1 MDLLNTL
8 LVCGIKNKYREN
20 EHIKLWSHGKLLTT
34 EHFYHIG
41 AKESNRNP
49 MIEALVVNNFE

>member
-1 MDLLNTL
+1 MWY
-8 LVCGIKNKYREN
+8 KNKYREN